1 MPHINIYPAP
11 SQRPPACTAQPH
23 LTQNTMLN
31 NACNSTSSVP
41 PTWPNITNKGG
52 PLISPP
58 TQPKSAPPCPR
69 TRCLN
74 PMELPKLKPKGN
86 CPKLKPKGPA
96 LPNLSAT
103 NLAKP
108 NITNKG
114 ETLNITTCQAKRLT
128 ALAKDALLKPKRAG
142 QNQTQKI
149 YPSSNPRNLPCP
161 KFALLKPKKAAQAQT
176 PKELP
181 KLNPR
186 DLPCPKFALLK
197 PKRAAQAQAQS
208 NCPSSI
214 QKRCPNSKPRA
225 LPKLKPKGTS

>member
-41 PTWPNITNKGG
+41 PTWPNITNKGE

-69 TRCLN
+69 TRCSN

-142 QNQTQKI
+142 QNQTQRTCPAPSSHCSSPRKLPKLKPQRN
-149 YPSSNPRNLPCP
+149 YPSSTQETCPAPSLRCSSPR
-161 KFALLKPKKAAQAQT
+161 
-176 PKELP
+176 E
-181 KLNPR
+181 
-186 DLPCPKFALLK
+186 
-197 PKRAAQAQAQS
+197 
-208 NCPSSI
+208 
-214 QKRCPNSKPRA
+214 
-225 LPKLKPKGTS
+225 LPKLKPKVTAQAQSQKGAQTQN